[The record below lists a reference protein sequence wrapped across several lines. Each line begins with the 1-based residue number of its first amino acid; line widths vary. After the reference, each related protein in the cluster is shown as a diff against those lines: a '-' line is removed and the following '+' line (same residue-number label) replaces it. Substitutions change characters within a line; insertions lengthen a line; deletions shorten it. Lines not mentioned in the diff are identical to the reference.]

1 MQGSFGGRVEKFKK
15 DKKDNREEFRNKND
29 DRKRSKVK
37 RGKRPEDDVFNDDK
51 YWYCYLNMKHNIRKN
66 KTLKW

>member
-37 RGKRPEDDVFNDDK
+37 RGKRPEDEIFNEDG
-51 YWYCYLNMKHNIRKN
+51 YN
-66 KTLKW
+66 

>member
-51 YWYCYLNMKHNIRKN
+51 Y
-66 KTLKW
+66 